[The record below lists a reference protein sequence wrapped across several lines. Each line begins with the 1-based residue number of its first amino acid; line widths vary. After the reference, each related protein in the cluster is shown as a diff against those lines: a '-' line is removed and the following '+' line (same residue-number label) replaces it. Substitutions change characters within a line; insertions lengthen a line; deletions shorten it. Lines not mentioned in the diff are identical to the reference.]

1 MTSENIVSQIR
12 IVRGRKVIIDSDLAA
27 LFGVPTKR
35 LNEQVK
41 RNLDRFP
48 GDFMFQLTQTEADF
62 LRSQIATSSRPQGG
76 RRFLPYVFTE
86 HGTLMAANVLNNP
99 IAIAVSIEIVRTFVQ
114 LRQTLLAHQELK
126 RKVELLESKY
136 DSQFR
141 SIFDAIKQLMIPPE
155 SNRRLIGIRNNEEP
169 D

>member
-1 MTSENIVSQIR
+1 MLSENIVSHIR
-12 IVRGRKVIIDSDLAA
+12 IVRGRKVILDSDLAA
-27 LFGVPTKR
+27 LYGVSTKR

-48 GDFMFQLTQTEADF
+48 SDFMFQLTQAETDF
-62 LRSQIATSSRPQGG
+62 LRSQFATSSKSQGG

-86 HGTLMAANVLNNP
+86 HGTLMAANILNNP

-126 RKVELLESKY
+126 RKIELLESKY

-155 SNRRLIGIRNNEEP
+155 SSRRSIGIRSDEEP